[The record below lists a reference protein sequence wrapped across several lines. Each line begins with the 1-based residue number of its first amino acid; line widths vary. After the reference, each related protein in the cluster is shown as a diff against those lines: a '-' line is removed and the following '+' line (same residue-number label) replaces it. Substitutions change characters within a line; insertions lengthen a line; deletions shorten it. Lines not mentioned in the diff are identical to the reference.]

1 MALPGDY
8 PKMTKVS
15 DQVLPPDTQE
25 IDRRK
30 SLEKIGRVN
39 LKAVGD
45 VLSRYG
51 MDPAEELA
59 KILAK
64 RKPVLDGKGNQVFD
78 PETKEPLTE
87 PVLATDLLL
96 RTHLELLRYTRPQ
109 LKAVEVTMKEP
120 ELTEEQVK
128 ARIKALVARGAASS
142 EQT

>member
-59 KILAK
+59 KILVK